1 MFFQKKVKVSE
12 NQRVLIVD
20 NMTCP
25 HCSARVEKALL
36 GVAGVSS
43 AVVNLKKKQA
53 VVTLSASVDNKA
65 LTDAVVAAGYPVRSI
80 S

>member
-1 MFFQKKVKVSE
+1 MKKTIHIS
-12 NQRVLIVD
+12 D
-20 NMTCP
+20 MTCP